1 MAARI
6 AHTPALEPTLHT
18 PPALRE
24 RYLREGLWTQ
34 QTLGS
39 WVAEQIAR
47 HPGDE
52 LRIWS
57 ATRPARSTLGQ
68 AYERGRR
75 LAAGLRARG
84 IGPGDVVAYQLP
96 NWIEAAETFWG
107 LSALGAII
115 VPIVHYYGA
124 RELAYILE
132 RTHVRALVMTDRF
145 GASDYLANLEA
156 VRPGLRELELVV
168 ATPAQAGASLPAGLL
183 PYTTLLESD
192 PLPAPL
198 PIDPDQPAL
207 IGYTSGTTADPKGV
221 IHTSRSVL
229 AELRQQISQMP
240 ADEPRASL
248 VGAPAAH
255 AIGLFGGVLNPIGR
269 GHAVHLTDQ
278 WNAERVLAAMLEA
291 DLSSGSGATIFLTS
305 LLDAPSFG
313 DAHRAK
319 LRFCG
324 MGGSPVPAAVCERA
338 EALGISVMRAYGAT
352 EHPSI
357 TSSAHDAP
365 RSKRNT
371 TDGCPLPGV
380 EIRLLDEAGLEVP
393 RGEPGEI
400 LSRGPDLF
408 SGYTDAALTARAV
421 DSEGW
426 YTTGDV
432 GVLDADGYLTI
443 TDRKSDLIIRGG
455 ANISAAE
462 IEELAMRMPG
472 VAEVAVV
479 AAPDRRL
486 GERACAWLRL
496 ASGVPEPDLNAL
508 QRHLE
513 RAGLSKQ
520 KWPEE
525 LRILREF
532 PRTPSGKIKKFE
544 LRQRLREEAGR

>member
-1 MAARI
+1 MPQP
-6 AHTPALEPTLHT
+6 PAIEPTLQT
-18 PPALRE
+18 PAALRA
-24 RYLREGLWTQ
+24 RYLGLGLWSDETI
-34 QTLGS
+34 GS
-39 WVAEQIAR
+39 WVARQIAR

-57 ATRPARSTLGQ
+57 ATRPARSTLGRS
-68 AYERGRR
+68 YERGRR

-84 IGPGDVVAYQLP
+84 IGAGDAVAYQLP
-96 NWIEAAETFWG
+96 NWVEAAETFWG

-115 VPIVHYYGA
+115 VPIVHYYGP

-132 RTHVRALVMTDRF
+132 RTRVRALVTTDRF
-145 GASDYLANLEA
+145 GSADYLANLAA
-156 VRPGLRELELVV
+156 VRPRLRELELVV
-168 ATPAQAGASLPAGLL
+168 VTPAQPDTALPGDVVAWAALQ
-183 PYTTLLESD
+183 ECD
-192 PLPAPL
+192 ALPAPV
-198 PIDPDQPAL
+198 PVDPDQPAL
-207 IGYTSGTTADPKGV
+207 VGYTSGTTADPKGV

-229 AELRQQISQMP
+229 AELGQQISQMP

-255 AIGLFGGVLNPIGR
+255 AIGLFGGILNPIGR

-305 LLDAPSFG
+305 LLDAPGFSE
-313 DAHRAK
+313 AHRAK

-324 MGGSPVPAAVCERA
+324 MGGAPVPAAVCERA
-338 EALGISVMRAYGAT
+338 EGLGIGVMRAYGST

-357 TSSAHDAP
+357 TSSRHDAP
-365 RSKRNT
+365 RAKRNY

-380 EIRLLDEAGLEVP
+380 ELRLVDASGREVS

-408 SGYTDAALTARAV
+408 AGYTDAALTARAV
-421 DSEGW
+421 DAEGW
-426 YTTGDV
+426 YATGDV
-432 GVLDADGYLTI
+432 GVQDADGYLTI
-443 TDRKSDLIIRGG
+443 TDRKSDFIIRGG
-455 ANISAAE
+455 ANLSAAE

-479 AAPDRRL
+479 AAPDARL
-486 GERACAWLRL
+486 GEKACAWLRL
-496 ASGVPEPDLNAL
+496 APGAAEPGIGEL

-513 RAGLSKQ
+513 RAGLPKQ

-525 LRILREF
+525 LRVVSDF

-544 LRQRLREEAGR
+544 LRRRLREE